1 MKELIKI
8 ELNKNQEP
16 IVSGRELHKELEVK
30 TPYTQWFDRMKEYGF
45 TEKSDYVA
53 VSQKCEIAN
62 GGYQEKIDHAI
73 KLDMAKEIA
82 MIQRNEKGKEVRQYF
97 IQVEKDFNSPEKVM
111 ARALML
117 ADKQIKTLQIQNEQQ
132 NQLIEEQKPKV
143 LFANSVETAKNS
155 VLLKELAIMLKQN
168 GVDIG
173 QNRLFEILREKGY
186 LNKQKGESW
195 NLPTQKAMNL
205 GLFEI
210 KKITITKPTGEIFTK
225 ATPKVTGKG
234 QIYFIDKFLKEQSI
248 GGI

>member
-1 MKELIKI
+1 MKQLIKI
-8 ELNKNQEP
+8 EINESQEP
-16 IVSGRELHKELEVK
+16 VVNGRELYNALEVK

-45 TEKSDYVA
+45 TENIDFISL
-53 VSQKCEIAN
+53 SQNCEKPQ
-62 GGYQEKIDHAI
+62 GGRPEINHAI

-117 ADKQIKTLQIQNEQQ
+117 ADKRIKTLEIQNEEQK
-132 NQLIEEQKPKV
+132 QLIEEQKPKV
-143 LFANSVETAKNS
+143 TFANSVETAKNS
-155 VLLKELAIMLKQN
+155 VLLKELAIILKQN
-168 GVDIG
+168 GVNIG
-173 QNRLFEILREKGY
+173 QNRLFEVLREKGF

-234 QIYFIDKFLKEQSI
+234 QIYFLDKFLNEQVLL
-248 GGI
+248 GN

>member
-8 ELNKNQEP
+8 ELNENQEP
-16 IVSGRELHKELEVK
+16 VVNGRELYQALGIDSN
-30 TPYTQWFDRMKEYGF
+30 YTTWFNRMCDYGF
-45 TEKSDYVA
+45 SEGIDFLPILEKST
-53 VSQKCEIAN
+53 
-62 GGYQEKIDHAI
+62 GGRPEVNHAI